1 MTVSELKTYIYEN
14 NKIEYILEQLNC
26 HHIQYHSVKEYYSC
40 ANPDG
45 DRINAVTVKNN
56 EYLNVVNYTRNIS
69 KNADKSKGIDI
80 IDLICLYKSCDFK
93 TSIKWL
99 HKLFGLT
106 YFYHTDKEKND
117 KYENKIDPLD
127 IFKRVKKKRYKVDVS
142 NIEIIDEEILNDFVP
157 NIHIKW
163 FKEGIIKR
171 TIDKFQLG
179 YSYRRQR
186 CIIPIRYWLTG
197 ELIGIAGRTMIENFD
212 MFDIA
217 KYLAIKPYQKTLNLY
232 GLWENYDSIQ
242 KAGCVV
248 VYESEKSVLKRHS
261 RLDETGV
268 AVGCHDIS
276 DEQVRI
282 LIGLNVDIIIAMDND
297 VPQDKITVLCKK
309 FKGIRNVYYIK
320 DEWKL
325 LGEKD
330 SPADAHNKVFEF
342 LLKHKKKY

>member
-1 MTVSELKTYIYEN
+1 VTVSELKTYIYEN
-14 NKIEYILEQLNC
+14 NKIEYVLEQLNC
-26 HHIQYHSVKEYYSC
+26 HHIQYHSNKEYYSC
-40 ANPDG
+40 GNPDG
-45 DRINAVTVKNN
+45 DNNNAVIVRNN
-56 EYLNVVNYTRNIS
+56 EYLNTINYTRNLPENS
-69 KNADKSKGIDI
+69 DI
-80 IDLICLYKSCDFK
+80 IDLISLYKKCDFK
-93 TSIKWL
+93 SVIKWL
-99 HKLFGLT
+99 YALFGLT
-106 YFYHTDKEKND
+106 YSYHTDKNKDKND
-117 KYENKIDPLD
+117 ENKIDPLD

-142 NIEIIDEEILNDFVP
+142 DIEIIDEEILNDFIP
-157 NIHIKW
+157 HIHIKW
-163 FKEGIIKR
+163 FREGIIKR

-179 YSYRRQR
+179 YSYQRQR
-186 CIIPIRYWLTG
+186 CIIPIRYWQTG
-197 ELIGIAGRTMIENFD
+197 ELMGITGRTMIENYD

-217 KYLAIKPYQKTLNLY
+217 KYLAIKPYQKSLNLY

-242 KAGCVV
+242 KAGYVV

-330 SPADAHNKVFEF
+330 SPADVHNKVFEF